1 MQFAGE
7 VIVVGLMTALVGFI
21 ISSLMMVLLAKDF
34 SVKKYHFWW
43 QVLLSYF
50 ITGCLIHLLCEAS
63 GINHWYCANGVA
75 CRPSAA

>member
-43 QVLLSYF
+43 QVFLSYF

-63 GINHWYCANGVA
+63 GINHWYCSNGVA